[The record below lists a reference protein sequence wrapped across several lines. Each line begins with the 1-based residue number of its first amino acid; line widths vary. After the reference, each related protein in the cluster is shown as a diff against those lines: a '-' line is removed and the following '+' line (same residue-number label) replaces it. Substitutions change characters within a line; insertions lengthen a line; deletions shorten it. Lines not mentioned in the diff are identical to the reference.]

1 MTDDIL
7 TCPVCL
13 EIDTPSYQC
22 RNGHIVCG
30 GCLDRL
36 TVQPE
41 RFRCCPT
48 CRVAYGR
55 DRIRCLVAEA
65 FIESRRLESEHGDG
79 GAAAPAV
86 VSGAISSQ
94 QQASQAAATVRVLR
108 RAERVSRVYQIVAD
122 VIDGVYIHDG
132 PSLATTSER
141 RKKRLP
147 YGSYVQITEVITIEV
162 EEATES
168 VVSNNGNNSNNSNGN
183 GNARSTRRRRGL
195 VRGRI
200 DAALGEG
207 WISIRET
214 GTSGK
219 VFALQIEPATYM
231 ITAPS
236 VSVTSGMTLDSAR
249 LPGVDGSIRAGE
261 CVDIVTLHHM
271 PKQGD
276 RVRGKLA
283 TGGWIT
289 LLDGL
294 NGRALACPF
303 RCGVYCTIAKSTE
316 ITTSVRR
323 EVVGMR
329 RVEAGQCLN
338 ITNTVYDAEDGCVR
352 GHIKATSGGGYVS
365 LMDKT
370 DWRIHVQHLP
380 LGAYQV
386 QQAHGETLL
395 SVHNSAD
402 GASTVSGV
410 GSTTGRL
417 KSVPAGSYVEIVQ
430 TTYIDKESIVRGRLL
445 SGGWVNLLDTV
456 AGIIYA
462 TPVPL
467 GVYITTDESI
477 VVETRPAVADTSA
490 SGDDGEQ
497 NEAAANG
504 ASEQHAANNDNQM
517 VRKLKQY
524 AAFEVTECHFLKAQ
538 KTVRARLAT
547 GGFITLVNAE
557 GGRAKP
563 IMVGAW
569 HTTRDYSVVH
579 RSVKIEKGAEV
590 QRIPAETIVE
600 IVETRYLER
609 DGHIRGRLASGGWMS
624 LVNVKENVGYAKQVE
639 RRRSLVSTSAVD
651 SRYDNGT

>member
-1 MTDDIL
+1 MNDDIL

-65 FIESRRLESEHGDG
+65 FVESRRLESDHEGG

-94 QQASQAAATVRVLR
+94 QQASQAAAAVRILR

-122 VIDGVYIHDG
+122 VIGGVYIHDG
-132 PSLATTSER
+132 ETTSER

-162 EEATES
+162 EAATES
-168 VVSNNGNNSNNSNGN
+168 IVGNNNGNTG
-183 GNARSTRRRRGL
+183 STRRRRGL
-195 VRGRI
+195 VRGRL

-207 WISIRET
+207 WISIREAGT
-214 GTSGK
+214 GGK

-236 VSVTSGMTLDSAR
+236 VSVTSGLTLDSAR
-249 LPGVDGSIRAGE
+249 LQGVDGSIRAGE

-294 NGRALACPF
+294 NGRELACPF
-303 RCGVYCTIAKSTE
+303 RRGVYCTISKSTE

-329 RVEAGQCLN
+329 RLEAGQCLN

-352 GHIKATSGGGYVS
+352 GNIKSTSGGGYVS

-370 DWRIHVQHLP
+370 DWRVYVQYLP

-402 GASTVSGV
+402 GASTVSGG
-410 GSTTGRL
+410 GSTRL
-417 KSVPAGSYVEIVQ
+417 KPVPAGSYVEVVQ
-430 TTYIDKESIVRGRLL
+430 ITYIDKESVVRGKLL
-445 SGGWVNLLDTV
+445 SGGWVNLLDTA

-462 TPVPL
+462 APVPL

-477 VVETRPAVADTSA
+477 VVETRPADTSA

-497 NEAAANG
+497 KEAAANG
-504 ASEQHAANNDNQM
+504 ASEQHAANNNNQM
-517 VRKLKQY
+517 VRKLKKY
-524 AAFEVTECHFLKAQ
+524 AAFEVTECHFLRAQ

-547 GGFITLVNAE
+547 GGFITLINAE

-579 RSVKIEKGAEV
+579 RSVKMGTEV
-590 QRIPAETIVE
+590 QRIPAGIVD

-651 SRYDNGT
+651 SRYDPGT

>member
-1 MTDDIL
+1 
-7 TCPVCL
+7 
-13 EIDTPSYQC
+13 
-22 RNGHIVCG
+22 
-30 GCLDRL
+30 
-36 TVQPE
+36 
-41 RFRCCPT
+41 
-48 CRVAYGR
+48 
-55 DRIRCLVAEA
+55 LVAEA
-65 FIESRRLESEHGDG
+65 FIESRRLESDHEDG
-79 GAAAPAV
+79 GAAAPVV
-86 VSGAISSQ
+86 VSGAIGSQ
-94 QQASQAAATVRVLR
+94 QQASQAAATVRILR

-122 VIDGVYIHDG
+122 VIGGVYIHDG
-132 PSLATTSER
+132 LATTSER

-162 EEATES
+162 EAATES
-168 VVSNNGNNSNNSNGN
+168 IVGNNGND
-183 GNARSTRRRRGL
+183 NARSTRRRRGL
-195 VRGRI
+195 VRGRL

-207 WISIRET
+207 WISIREA

-249 LPGVDGSIRAGE
+249 LQGVDGSIRAGE

-283 TGGWIT
+283 TGIGWIT

-294 NGRALACPF
+294 NGRELACPF
-303 RCGVYCTIAKSTE
+303 RRGVYCTIAKSTE

-329 RVEAGQCLN
+329 RLEAGQCLN

-352 GHIKATSGGGYVS
+352 GNIKATSGGGYVS

-370 DWRIHVQHLP
+370 DWRVHVQYLP

-402 GASTVSGV
+402 GASTVSGG
-410 GSTTGRL
+410 GSTRL
-417 KSVPAGSYVEIVQ
+417 KSVPAGSYVEVVQ

-445 SGGWVNLLDTV
+445 SGGWVNLLDTA

-497 NEAAANG
+497 KGAATNG
-504 ASEQHAANNDNQM
+504 ASEQHAANSDNQIA
-517 VRKLKQY
+517 RKLKKY

-547 GGFITLVNAE
+547 GGFITLINAE

-590 QRIPAETIVE
+590 QRIPAETIVD

-651 SRYDNGT
+651 SRYDTGT